1 MNVLPQEILQT
12 PGEHARFIE
21 QTVWPSLDFARIHLI
36 KDKDGIDDYL
46 AKNIKGLSKQ
56 EAAANRNSYKKN
68 ICIDMLRQGY
78 HESFSK
84 LLALIQKWNALR
96 EAAGP
101 GSAIWQQ
108 KSLEEQPDKLDQ
120 LYHFLTRAEAA
131 QRAGHY
137 EEVYDNQLNLACC
150 FNDLEDKW
158 LSNYFYKQCFNT
170 AQLIKIDGGKRE
182 AQAHADMGL
191 INEEQG
197 HVMKAAEHYEA
208 FYQLTEGSTWKDE
221 TGHTY
226 NSLACEH
233 LWRIYTL
240 LADKML
246 ENKEYRQAIKTLTKA
261 LKMAKEGG
269 DMKMEGEA
277 VYCLSLAYHFAGE
290 QQTALSILD
299 TSVKIFTACCD
310 SAGLGRA
317 YAAIAKILVSQGK
330 APEAIK
336 YLGDFMKTAENAHLS
351 QSLVDACV
359 LLGNI
364 YNERGNY
371 NEAFE
376 YFTQASEAAKTLNNL
391 PLVDETKAYCGI
403 AKAHKLM
410 VAFNSHI
417 EAEDPVSL
425 KYLLAWK
432 ENRSGMCTD
441 PFTVGVRLARVPAG
455 LARSGPPTRRFPP
468 PLCRPPAPRLLKRP
482 PPPRRLRGSPARG
495 GGGGQGGISPPL
507 PTPGGGPGG
516 VRSSS
521 GCAVGGARRGARAPR
536 KDSATRPKRLGRRQA
551 ALRARGIARYR
562 CASNDGNDSGK
573 RWPGRGGPGGGP
585 ACAGRGERGAA
596 SAPFRA
602 CGAAAPAVPAGRHP
616 RSARAALKMKLEPV
630 AGRKYEYLIAARV

>member
-1 MNVLPQEILQT
+1 PLQSGYQNLFKYT
-12 PGEHARFIE
+12 LWSVSAYYPLKFKA
-21 QTVWPSLDFARIHLI
+21 SLVYQSGDADRIHLI

-78 HESFSK
+78 HESFSE
-84 LLALIQKWNALR
+84 LFTLIQKWNALR

-120 LYHFLTRAEAA
+120 LYLFLTRAEAA

-137 EEVYDNQLNLACC
+137 EEVYDNQLNLAYC
-150 FNDLEDKW
+150 FNDPEDKW
-158 LSNYFYKQCFNT
+158 LSNYFYEQCFNT

-182 AQAHADMGL
+182 AQAHANMGL

-208 FYQLTEGSTWKDE
+208 FYQLTEGSTWKDQ

-246 ENKEYRQAIKTLTKA
+246 ENKEHQQAIKTLIKA

-269 DMKMEGEA
+269 DTKMEGEA
-277 VYCLSLAYHFAGE
+277 AYCLSLAYHFAGE
-290 QQTALSILD
+290 QQTALSVMAE
-299 TSVKIFTACCD
+299 S
-310 SAGLGRA
+310 
-317 YAAIAKILVSQGK
+317 
-330 APEAIK
+330 IK
-336 YLGDFMKTAENAHLS
+336 YLGEFMKTAENAHLS

-376 YFTQASEAAKTLNNL
+376 YFSQASEAAKTLNNL
-391 PLVDETKAYCGI
+391 PLVDETKTYYGI

-432 ENRSGMCTD
+432 ENRSDMCTD
-441 PFTVGVRLARVPAG
+441 PLTVGEEKRKQLYDFFTV
-455 LARSGPPTRRFPP
+455 FP
-468 PLCRPPAPRLLKRP
+468 C
-482 PPPRRLRGSPARG
+482 LR
-495 GGGGQGGISPPL
+495 
-507 PTPGGGPGG
+507 
-516 VRSSS
+516 
-521 GCAVGGARRGARAPR
+521 
-536 KDSATRPKRLGRRQA
+536 
-551 ALRARGIARYR
+551 
-562 CASNDGNDSGK
+562 
-573 RWPGRGGPGGGP
+573 
-585 ACAGRGERGAA
+585 
-596 SAPFRA
+596 
-602 CGAAAPAVPAGRHP
+602 
-616 RSARAALKMKLEPV
+616 
-630 AGRKYEYLIAARV
+630 

>member
-1 MNVLPQEILQT
+1 SNFCMSKPVPAEVI
-12 PGEHARFIE
+12 FIC
-21 QTVWPSLDFARIHLI
+21 T
-36 KDKDGIDDYL
+36 YL
-46 AKNIKGLSKQ
+46 VRWRREYRLKGLKSIFLIPS
-56 EAAANRNSYKKN
+56 NRNSYKKN

-78 HESFSK
+78 HESFSE
-84 LLALIQKWNALR
+84 LFTLIQKWNALR

-131 QRAGHY
+131 QRAGRY
-137 EEVYDNQLNLACC
+137 EEVYDNQLNLAYC
-150 FNDLEDKW
+150 FNDPEDKW
-158 LSNYFYKQCFNT
+158 LSNYFYEQCFNT

-182 AQAHADMGL
+182 AQAHANMGL

-246 ENKEYRQAIKTLTKA
+246 ENKEHQQAIKTLIKA
-261 LKMAKEGG
+261 LKMAKEETE
-269 DMKMEGEA
+269 KKKVEI
-277 VYCLSLAYHFAGE
+277 
-290 QQTALSILD
+290 LSIVFIGFYSPVSQNLK
-299 TSVKIFTACCD
+299 TSVKIFTALCD

-330 APEAIK
+330 VAESIK
-336 YLGDFMKTAENAHLS
+336 YLGEFMKTAENVHLS

-376 YFTQASEAAKTLNNL
+376 NFSQASEAAKTLNNL
-391 PLVDETKAYCGI
+391 PLVDETKTYYGI

-432 ENRSGMCTD
+432 ENRSDMCTD
-441 PFTVGVRLARVPAG
+441 PLTVGKTLVMKHISAVLSSTAE
-455 LARSGPPTRRFPP
+455 LNRF
-468 PLCRPPAPRLLKRP
+468 K
-482 PPPRRLRGSPARG
+482 
-495 GGGGQGGISPPL
+495 
-507 PTPGGGPGG
+507 
-516 VRSSS
+516 
-521 GCAVGGARRGARAPR
+521 
-536 KDSATRPKRLGRRQA
+536 
-551 ALRARGIARYR
+551 Y
-562 CASNDGNDSGK
+562 N
-573 RWPGRGGPGGGP
+573 
-585 ACAGRGERGAA
+585 
-596 SAPFRA
+596 
-602 CGAAAPAVPAGRHP
+602 
-616 RSARAALKMKLEPV
+616 V
-630 AGRKYEYLIAARV
+630 AGRKI